1 MKKVLRLSSL
11 LLVLVA
17 LLGLTS
23 CAPKDAVAAK
33 EKLEK
38 KEYNVAVDGKIIPA
52 ALKLFGIDGVET
64 VVTATKKVGEEVET
78 VTAVLFAE
86 KAQAKDAIE
95 KLVEYAKKNGEE
107 TEVKQAGKW
116 LYYGTEQAMKDFN

>member
-17 LLGLTS
+17 LLGLTA
-23 CAPKDAVAAK
+23 CAPKDPVKAK

-38 KEYNVAVDGKIIPA
+38 KEYTVHVDGTGIPA
-52 ALKLFGIDGVET
+52 AMKIFGIDGVES
-64 VVTATKKVGEEVET
+64 VVTATKKVDGEVEA

-86 KAQAKDAIE
+86 KAQAKDAME
-95 KLVEYAKKNGEE
+95 KLQEYAKKNGTES
-107 TEVKQAGKW
+107 EVKQAGKW
-116 LYYGTEQAMKDFN
+116 LYYGTEQGMKDFK

>member
-17 LLGLTS
+17 LLGLTA
-23 CAPKDAVAAK
+23 CAPKDPVKAK

-38 KEYNVAVDGKIIPA
+38 KEYTVYVDGTGIPA
-52 ALKLFGIDGVET
+52 AMKLFGIDGVES
-64 VVTATKKVGEEVET
+64 VVTATKKVDDEVES

-86 KAQAKDAIE
+86 KAQAKDAVA
-95 KLVEYAKKNGEE
+95 KLQEYAKKNGTES
-107 TEVKQAGKW
+107 EVKQAGKW
-116 LYYGTEQAMKDFN
+116 LYYGTEQGMKDFK

>member
-17 LLGLTS
+17 LLGLAS
-23 CAPKDAVAAK
+23 CAPKDPVDAK

-38 KEYNVAVDGKIIPA
+38 KEYTVVVDGNLAPA
-52 ALKLFGIDGVET
+52 AMKLFGIDGVES
-64 VVTATKKVGEEVET
+64 VVTATKKVDDEVES

-86 KAQAKDAIE
+86 KAQAKDAVA
-95 KLVEYAKKNGEE
+95 KLQEYAKKNGTES
-107 TEVKQAGKW
+107 EVKQAGKW
-116 LYYGTEQAMKDFN
+116 LYYGTEQGMKDFK

>member
-17 LLGLTS
+17 LLGLTA
-23 CAPKDAVAAK
+23 CAPKDPVAAK

-38 KEYNVAVDGKIIPA
+38 KEYNVAVDGTAMPIAMKA
-52 ALKLFGIDGVET
+52 FGIEGVES
-64 VVTATKKVGEEVET
+64 VVSATKKVDDKFET

-86 KAQAKDAIE
+86 KAQAKDAIK
-95 KLVEYAKKNGEE
+95 KLQEFAKKNGTES
-107 TEVKQAGKW
+107 EVKQVGKW
-116 LYYGTEQAMKDFN
+116 LYYGTEQGMKDFN

>member
-17 LLGLTS
+17 LLGLTA
-23 CAPKDAVAAK
+23 CAPKDPVKAK

-38 KEYNVAVDGKIIPA
+38 KEYTVVVDGNLAPA
-52 ALKLFGIDGVET
+52 GMKLFGIDGVES
-64 VVTATKKVGEEVET
+64 VVTATKKVDDEVES

-86 KAQAKDAIE
+86 KAQAKDAME
-95 KLVEYAKKNGEE
+95 KLQEYAKKNGTES
-107 TEVKQAGKW
+107 EVKQAGKW
-116 LYYGTEQAMKDFN
+116 LYYGTEQGMKDFK